1 MYFDKLAEMAPCA
14 ALHRRLCCVVAIT
27 VACAALGPPRAS
39 RVVRLR
45 VVRAASSDAASS
57 AATSTDGPPRR
68 RGAYGTASA
77 AARVAGTTV
86 GGGFLGLPAVA
97 APAGFGPTAVT
108 LSASWLFLLAEAL
121 VVAEAVGRC
130 RGPKAAAPSV
140 AVVAAEAGVPAQ
152 AIRGLFFALVTA
164 TLASQLSKAGSMLA
178 GPSYRAATLAAAA
191 ATLAFALG
199 PSVERAAGANAL
211 LTAVFAAAAVAVGGG
226 AAAAAR
232 GGALP
237 FDASLL
243 LRSGDASAARRALPT
258 VLQLLVFA
266 ETVPTVSGL
275 LDGDPRRVRLAL
287 AFGSLCP
294 LVLECAWAYL
304 GLGLGAP
311 RVDPVDVL
319 LAAPA
324 TRAATAALAAS
335 AVATTALGSALAL
348 RSDVP
353 EAVARRKLAALLAAL
368 PAVGVALT
376 SPDVFFAAM
385 DWAGA
390 YPVALLWG
398 LFPPVALLRLRRKT
412 QSGYPKS
419 AGPDAWLAAL
429 AAVSGLFVASTATR
443 DLGALVRRFVS

>member
-1 MYFDKLAEMAPCA
+1 MAPSA
-14 ALHRRLCCVVAIT
+14 ARRLCCVVAVT

-77 AARVAGTTV
+77 AALVAGTTV

-97 APAGFGPTAVT
+97 APAGFGPTAAT

-178 GPSYRAATLAAAA
+178 GPYRAATLAAAA
-191 ATLAFALG
+191 ATLGLALG

-311 RVDPVDVL
+311 RVDPVGVL

-353 EAVARRKLAALLAAL
+353 ETVARRKLAALLAAL
-368 PAVGVALT
+368 PAVAVALT

>member
-1 MYFDKLAEMAPCA
+1 M
-14 ALHRRLCCVVAIT
+14 
-27 VACAALGPPRAS
+27 
-39 RVVRLR
+39 
-45 VVRAASSDAASS
+45 
-57 AATSTDGPPRR
+57 
-68 RGAYGTASA
+68 
-77 AARVAGTTV
+77 
-86 GGGFLGLPAVA
+86 
-97 APAGFGPTAVT
+97 
-108 LSASWLFLLAEAL
+108 
-121 VVAEAVGRC
+121 
-130 RGPKAAAPSV
+130 
-140 AVVAAEAGVPAQ
+140 
-152 AIRGLFFALVTA
+152 
-164 TLASQLSKAGSMLA
+164 
-178 GPSYRAATLAAAA
+178 
-191 ATLAFALG
+191 
-199 PSVERAAGANAL
+199 
-211 LTAVFAAAAVAVGGG
+211 
-226 AAAAAR
+226 
-232 GGALP
+232 
-237 FDASLL
+237 
-243 LRSGDASAARRALPT
+243 
-258 VLQLLVFA
+258 LQLLVFA

-294 LVLECAWAYL
+294 LLLEVAWAYL

-319 LAAPA
+319 LAAPP

-353 EAVARRKLAALLAAL
+353 EAVARRELAALLAAL

-398 LFPPVALLRLRRKT
+398 LFPPVALLRLRRK
-412 QSGYPKS
+412 SEGAYPKS

>member
-1 MYFDKLAEMAPCA
+1 MAPSPA
-14 ALHRRLCCVVAIT
+14 HRRLCIVAIT

-77 AARVAGTTV
+77 AALVAGTTV

-140 AVVAAEAGVPAQ
+140 AVVAAEAGVPAN

-178 GPSYRAATLAAAA
+178 GLPYRAATLAAAA
-191 ATLAFALG
+191 ATLTFALG

-243 LRSGDASAARRALPT
+243 LRNDASAARRALPT

-294 LVLECAWAYL
+294 LLLEVAWAYL

-319 LAAPA
+319 LAAPP

-368 PAVGVALT
+368 PAVAVALT

-412 QSGYPKS
+412 QSAHPKS

-443 DLGALVRRFVS
+443 DLGALVRRFV